1 MVISGVDTQALEE
14 NIEEECGENKTLS
27 KSDSDSASALFLFI
41 DGDTQVQS
49 SPLTALCDQH
59 TYTHL
64 PATQRYVIE
73 TGVPVRLA
81 SLSFQVS
88 GVTSV
93 SIAFN
98 MTSGRRVIK
107 QVCNTTTNMFL
118 QENLVNTCLNANIA
132 GNIFR
137 LKSTWTKVFSP
148 AFNSILLRANSSHRS
163 RFTSIHNKT
172 TSSKCDES
180 APGFVVSLDS

>member
-14 NIEEECGENKTLS
+14 NREEECGENKTLS
-27 KSDSDSASALFLFI
+27 TSDSDSASALFLSI
-41 DGDTQVQS
+41 DGDAQVQS

-64 PATQRYVIE
+64 LATQRYVIE
-73 TGVPVRLA
+73 TGVPVTLA

-88 GVTSV
+88 AVTSV

-107 QVCNTTTNMFL
+107 QVCNTTANMFL
-118 QENLVNTCLNANIA
+118 QENSVNACLNAT

-148 AFNSILLRANSSHRS
+148 ASNSILLRANSSHRS
-163 RFTSIHNKT
+163 RFTLIHNKT
-172 TSSKCDES
+172 TSSNCDES